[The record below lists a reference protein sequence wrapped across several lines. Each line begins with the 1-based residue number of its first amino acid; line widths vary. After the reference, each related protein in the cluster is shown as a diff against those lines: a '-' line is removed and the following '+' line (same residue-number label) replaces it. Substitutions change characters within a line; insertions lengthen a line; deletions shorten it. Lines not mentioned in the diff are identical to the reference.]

1 MRHRSVDDA
10 RGYPRTASR
19 CATAG
24 AVRSLVVLGGVIL
37 GLWPHAALAHSTLIS
52 SQPVPGQRLSSA
64 PGVVVLNFS
73 ESINIDLSRAEVISP
88 AGRNFSSAS
97 VSSEQIQVPISGNE
111 PGVYRVEW
119 TTVSA
124 VDGHVLRGS
133 FVFGVGVS
141 PGGTG
146 EANSA
151 ALQTGDLLLAVARAV
166 EFGALLLAMGLL
178 LVRRLASHAP
188 RLTWVA
194 GPLVGATIVALV
206 GGIAVVGGESAAAGG
221 GAGPA
226 GIASYLTGSDPGYAR
241 LLRLGFEAV
250 ALVLCLRGIRG
261 VTFALLAAITS
272 LAAAGHAA
280 ALRPAAPAIGL
291 DAIHLASAGLWAG
304 GILALATIRPPGGW
318 LSLDARALLGRFTPV
333 ALVAFSVTAL
343 TGLIQAIEEL
353 SSPLDLLESAYG
365 NVLAVKVFEIG
376 LMLHLS
382 LLAWRRLHPRPRVEA
397 TIAVIVI
404 SASALLAAFPLPPAR
419 FVEAESGL
427 AGPEAAL
434 ALPQPG
440 DLTMGSNAGD
450 SVVGLTVRPG
460 RPGPNTLWVY
470 MLPVAGEAAAAKTAV
485 GIRVDGRAVTSRR
498 CGPTCFTAS
507 ISLDGGESII
517 VTLGAGRG
525 EAAFNIPRLP
535 APDGTALVQSVQLAM
550 HKLNTYRL
558 DETLG
563 PARVPL
569 QTMYEFQAPD
579 RLSYQLSTGGQ
590 TVIVGSVRYSRSNPT
605 GPWLAE
611 ATLPIKVPEFAW
623 DSAPI
628 QDARIMS
635 ATAPGGEQVVS
646 FFEALYGSPVWFRL
660 TIGGDGLV
668 SQAEMRARGHF
679 MDHRYFDLDGAFS
692 IVPPVA

>member
-1 MRHRSVDDA
+1 MQLARHSWS
-10 RGYPRTASR
+10 ASR
-19 CATAG
+19 
-24 AVRSLVVLGGVIL
+24 AVRGVVVLAAVVLGL
-37 GLWPHAALAHSTLIS
+37 LPHPAMAHSTLIS
-52 SQPVPGQRLSSA
+52 SQPLPGQRLSSA
-64 PGVVVLNFS
+64 PGVVVLDFS
-73 ESINIDLSRAEVISP
+73 EPINLDLSRAEVTTPS
-88 AGRNFSSAS
+88 GRNFSAAS
-97 VSSEQIQVPISGNE
+97 VSSEEIQVPISGNE
-111 PGVYRVEW
+111 PGVYQVQW

-151 ALQTGDLLLAVARAV
+151 ALQARDLLLALARAV
-166 EFGALLLAMGLL
+166 EFGGLLLAIGLL

-188 RLTWVA
+188 RLVWVR
-194 GPLVGATIVALV
+194 GPLVGALVVALV
-206 GGIAVVGGESAAAGG
+206 GGIAVVAGESAAAAGG
-221 GAGPA
+221 VGAA
-226 GIASYLTGSDPGYAR
+226 GIASYLIGGDPGYAR

-250 ALVLCLRGIRG
+250 ALVLGLRGLRG
-261 VTFALLAAITS
+261 VTVALLTAITA

-280 ALRPAAPAIGL
+280 ALRPAAPAISL

-304 GILALATIRPPGGW
+304 GILALATIRPPAGW
-318 LSLDARALLGRFTPV
+318 LSQEARILLGRFTPL

-343 TGLIQAIEEL
+343 TGLLQAIEEL
-353 SSPLDLLESAYG
+353 SSPLDLLQSAYG
-365 NVLAVKVFEIG
+365 NVLAVKVVAIG
-376 LMLHLS
+376 AMLPLS

-397 TIAVIVI
+397 AIALVVI

-419 FVEAESGL
+419 LVEAEAGL
-427 AGPEAAL
+427 AGPETAL
-434 ALPQPG
+434 ALPQAG

-460 RPGPNTLWVY
+460 LPGPNTLWVY
-470 MLPVAGEAAAAKTAV
+470 MLPVAGEAAASKTAV
-485 GIRVDGRAVTSRR
+485 GIRVDGTAVNSRR

-507 ISLDGGESII
+507 ISLDGGESIT

-525 EAAFNIPRLP
+525 EAAFNIPTLP
-535 APDGTALVQSVQLAM
+535 APDGTALIQSVQQAM

-605 GPWLAE
+605 RPWLAE

-628 QDARIMS
+628 QDARIVS

-660 TIGGDGLV
+660 TVGGNGLV
-668 SQAEMRARGHF
+668 SHAEMRARGHF

-692 IVPPVA
+692 ILPPVT

>member
-1 MRHRSVDDA
+1 MMACAGLMRSHTRWTVRHSRSA
-10 RGYPRTASR
+10 SAAMRGVAVLTA
-19 CATAG
+19 
-24 AVRSLVVLGGVIL
+24 VVLGL
-37 GLWPHAALAHSTLIS
+37 LPQAALAHSTLIS
-52 SQPVPGQRLSSA
+52 SQPLPGQRLSSA
-64 PGVVVLNFS
+64 PGVVVLDFS
-73 ESINIDLSRAEVISP
+73 EPINIDLSRAEVTVPS
-88 AGRNFSSAS
+88 GRNFSAAS
-97 VSSEQIQVPISGNE
+97 VSSEEIQVAISGNE
-111 PGVYRVEW
+111 PGVYQVQW

-141 PGGTG
+141 PGGPG

-151 ALQTGDLLLAVARAV
+151 ALQARDLLLALARAV
-166 EFGALLLAMGLL
+166 EFGGLLLAIGLL
-178 LVRRLASHAP
+178 LLRRLASHAP
-188 RLTWVA
+188 RLVWVR
-194 GPLVGATIVALV
+194 GPLVGALIVALAA
-206 GGIAVVGGESAAAGG
+206 GIAVVGGESSAAAGG
-221 GAGPA
+221 VGPA
-226 GIASYLTGSDPGYAR
+226 GIASYLIGGDPGYAR

-250 ALVLCLRGIRG
+250 ALVLSLRGLRG
-261 VTFALLAAITS
+261 VTVALLAAITA

-304 GILALATIRPPGGW
+304 GILAIATIRPPAGW
-318 LSLDARALLGRFTPV
+318 LSQEARILLGRFTPL

-343 TGLIQAIEEL
+343 TGLLQAIEEL
-353 SSPLDLLESAYG
+353 SSPLDLLQSAYG
-365 NVLAVKVFEIG
+365 NVLAVKVVAIG
-376 LMLHLS
+376 AMLPLS

-397 TIAVIVI
+397 AIALVVI

-419 FVEAESGL
+419 LVDAEAGL
-427 AGPEAAL
+427 GPETAL
-434 ALPQPG
+434 ALPQAG

-460 RPGPNTLWVY
+460 LPGPNTLWVY
-470 MLPVAGEAAAAKTAV
+470 MLPIAGEAAAAKTAV
-485 GIRVDGRAVTSRR
+485 GIRVDGTAVNSRR

-507 ISLDGGESII
+507 ISLDGGESIT

-525 EAAFNIPRLP
+525 EAGFDIPRLP
-535 APDGTALVQSVQLAM
+535 APDGTALIQSMQQAM

-563 PARVPL
+563 PANVPL

-590 TVIVGSVRYSRSNPT
+590 TVIVGSIRYSRSNPT
-605 GPWLAE
+605 RPWLAE
-611 ATLPIKVPEFAW
+611 ATPPIKVPEFAW

-628 QDARIMS
+628 LDARIVS

-646 FFEALYGSPVWFRL
+646 FFEALNGSPVWFRL
-660 TIGGDGLV
+660 TIGGNGLV
-668 SQAEMRARGHF
+668 TQAEMRARGHF